1 MIPVA
6 GFIIGG
12 ALLSGFVGYLMGQV
26 NSAKSQAG
34 DMISPASGT
43 TQIST
48 KEGGLFEMS
57 KNDDILAGPGLA
69 EAGGG
74 TVGVGVDTSRLE
86 ALQSETTQKLER
98 VAAVLEG
105 ALSGPKPALARAMG
119 AASVG
124 DSVEGMA

>member
-1 MIPVA
+1 MIAMAVA
-6 GFIIGG
+6 GIAAMVAG
-12 ALLSGFVGYLMGQV
+12 V
-26 NSAKSQAG
+26 AKARSAG
-34 DMISPASGT
+34 DMISPAKGQ

-48 KEGGLFEMS
+48 KEGGLFNMS

-69 EAGGG
+69 GATGGG
-74 TVGVGVDTSRLE
+74 TTINLE
-86 ALQSETTQKLER
+86 NKQNETNSKLER

-119 AASVG
+119 SSVG